1 MPPPVKNIPRQAPQS
16 KRQPRP
22 EKQKPADNS
31 EHHSNNQ
38 QRPSDLAQRFHPA
51 LILSNSVEE
60 REPGLRLALSAFS
73 TGM

>member
-1 MPPPVKNIPRQAPQS
+1 MPPPIKNVPRQSPQS
-16 KRQPRP
+16 KRQPSP
-22 EKQKPADNS
+22 EKQKPAGNS
-31 EHHSNNQ
+31 EHNSKYQ
-38 QRPSDLAQRFHPA
+38 QPPSGFAQRFHPA